1 MYSLFLYLDF
11 LATCGA
17 IALLLVLFFAIVA
30 VWAMLSVA
38 SQVDDEHEAYMRQLN
53 WEKEHQIQ

>member
-1 MYSLFLYLDF
+1 
-11 LATCGA
+11 
-17 IALLLVLFFAIVA
+17 
-30 VWAMLSVA
+30 MLSVA

>member
-1 MYSLFLYLDF
+1 MYCLLFYYEFLAAFGAFALVLIVLFLI
-11 LATCGA
+11 LA
-17 IALLLVLFFAIVA
+17 LY
-30 VWAMLSVA
+30 AMLSVA